1 MQPFLCHRAG
11 EVHRLL
17 NRQCDMQVIQVGQ
30 VQPSVL
36 SKVET
41 AVKNL
46 KKWLSAKKQ
55 LLWLKSEQNEL
66 CRILCVPVL
75 FSPIAPLIWAAVIGL
90 VVMCGLAEW
99 LEGGTL

>member
-1 MQPFLCHRAG
+1 MVI
-11 EVHRLL
+11 E
-17 NRQCDMQVIQVGQ
+17 QCDMQNAIQLGQ

-66 CRILCVPVL
+66 CRIMCVPVL

-99 LEGGTL
+99 LEGGAL